1 MQDWQLPA
9 FSISIIT
16 SYFYYNIRNHCPTP
30 KQQKILDKDIQKK
43 DNFLFLIK
51 NTQKTYC
58 SYFPNFVKDQNQFTD

>member
-16 SYFYYNIRNHCPTP
+16 SYFYYSIRNHCPTP

-51 NTQKTYC
+51 NTLFLF
-58 SYFPNFVKDQNQFTD
+58 S